1 MGIFYVKRKVSWESF
16 KNAKALGG
24 GGGEQREKRHAG
36 LLVPRL
42 TTTIP
47 RGRGRIK

>member
-24 GGGEQREKRHAG
+24 GGGGGENNVKSDMPDYLCRD
-36 LLVPRL
+36 
-42 TTTIP
+42 
-47 RGRGRIK
+47 